1 MSHRKGVLK
10 RRLEYIGMFPFV
22 LAGMIYGRLF
32 PLKKKTST
40 FLFFPSADIGGSI
53 KVNAD
58 IAACIR
64 DESPLIIFS
73 KKPKNN
79 GHLELFKGFDVLDIS
94 GQVDNKLYHFV
105 NFFYRGVLASWINS
119 APRAVIFGGES
130 LFFYKMLAHVKKDVR
145 RIELCHLDTWLPYSI
160 GFIDLITLRIF
171 STVKLMKDV
180 EQQYKKT
187 GLSPA
192 YAKRLRF
199 AENMIPIPPY
209 QPAHNEKLEVVFI
222 GRGAP
227 QKRVPLTAGIAE
239 KLHQLNAPVHF
250 SFVGDVENVINTANY
265 PYCTF
270 YGNVR
275 DESKMLQLYHN
286 SDVLILTSA
295 YEGLPLVVMQMM
307 AHGRIVMSTAVN
319 AIPDYVR
326 HMENGLLIHATDE
339 IAIVEEGAAL
349 LQWLVEHPE
358 AKESFGKRGR
368 EMAIE
373 KFSGEVFCREYRNF
387 LYTDNDF

>member
-22 LAGMIYGRLF
+22 LAGLIYGKLF

-40 FLFFPSADIGGSI
+40 FLFFPSADIGGAI

-58 IAACIR
+58 IAECIK
-64 DESPLIIFS
+64 DQNPLIIFS

-79 GHLELFKGFDVLDIS
+79 GHLDLFKDFDCIDLSQQI
-94 GQVDNKLYHFV
+94 DNKLYHFV

-119 APRAVIFGGES
+119 VPNAVIFGGES
-130 LFFYKMLAHVKKDVR
+130 LFFYKMLAHVNKDVR
-145 RIELCHLDTWLPYSI
+145 RIELCHLDTWFPYSI

-171 STVKLMKDV
+171 STVKLMKDA
-180 EQQYKKT
+180 EELYKHS
-187 GLSPA
+187 GVNAS
-192 YAKRLRF
+192 YVKRLRF
-199 AENMIPIPPY
+199 AENMISIPEYKPV
-209 QPAHNEKLEVVFI
+209 HNEKLEVVFI

-227 QKRVPLTAGIAE
+227 QKRVPLTAAIAE
-239 KLHQLNAPVHF
+239 KLHQLKAPVHF
-250 SFVGDVENVINTANY
+250 SFVGDVDKVIDPSQY
-265 PYCTF
+265 SYCTF
-270 YGNVR
+270 YGNIR
-275 DESKMLQLYHN
+275 DEAKMMELYHN

-326 HMENGLLIHATDE
+326 HMENGLLIKATDE
-339 IAIVEEGAAL
+339 AAIVEEGAQL
-349 LQWLVEHPE
+349 LQWLVAHPE
-358 AKESFGKRGR
+358 AKETFGKRGR
-368 EMAIE
+368 EIAIE
-373 KFSGEVFCREYRNF
+373 KFGGEVFCNMYRSF
-387 LYTDNDF
+387 LYTDTNY

>member
-40 FLFFPSADIGGSI
+40 FLFFPSADIGGAI

-58 IAACIR
+58 IAACMK
-64 DESPLIIFS
+64 DQQPLIIFS

-79 GHLELFKGFDVLDIS
+79 GHLEMFQGFDVLDLHEQI
-94 GQVDNKLYHFV
+94 DNKLYHFV
-105 NFFYRGVLASWINS
+105 NFFYRGVLAAWINS
-119 APRAVIFGGES
+119 APNATIFGGES
-130 LFFYKMLAHVKKDVR
+130 LFFYKMLAHVNRNVR

-180 EQQYKKT
+180 EEQYKKT
-187 GLSPA
+187 GVNPS

-209 QPAHNEKLEVVFI
+209 RPVNNETLEVIFI

-227 QKRVPLTAGIAE
+227 QKRVPLIAAIAE
-239 KLHQLNAPVHF
+239 KLHQINAPIHF
-250 SFVGDVENVINTANY
+250 SFVGDVDNVIDPAQY

-275 DESKMLQLYHN
+275 DEAKMLELYHK

-326 HMENGLLIHATDE
+326 HMENGLLIHATSE
-339 IAIVEEGAAL
+339 PAIVEEGATL

-358 AKESFGKRGR
+358 VKETFGKRGR
-368 EMAIE
+368 EIAIE
-373 KFSGEVFCREYRNF
+373 KFSGEVFCREFRKF

>member
-1 MSHRKGVLK
+1 MSHRSGVLK
-10 RRLEYIGMFPFV
+10 RRLEYIGMLPFV
-22 LAGMIYGRLF
+22 LAGMLYGRLF

-40 FLFFPSADIGGSI
+40 FLFYPSADIGGSI

-58 IAACIR
+58 IANCIK
-64 DESPLIIFS
+64 DQQPLIIFS
-73 KKPKNN
+73 KRPKNN
-79 GHLELFKGFDVLDIS
+79 GHLELFSHFEVLDLSQQI
-94 GQVDNKLYHFV
+94 DNKLYHFV
-105 NFFYRGVLASWINS
+105 NFFYRGVLAAWINK
-119 APRAVIFGGES
+119 APNAVIFGGES
-130 LFFYKMLAHVKKDVR
+130 LFFYKMLAHVNKRVR

-180 EQQYKKT
+180 EDQYKAE
-187 GLSPA
+187 GLDPSF
-192 YAKRLRF
+192 AKKLRF

-209 QPAHNEKLEVVFI
+209 EPVHNEKLEVVFI

-227 QKRVPLTAGIAE
+227 QKRVPLTAAIAE
-239 KLHQLNAPVHF
+239 ALYKQQAPVHF
-250 SFVGDVENVINTANY
+250 SFVGDVEKVIDPANY

-275 DESKMLQLYHN
+275 DEALMQQIYKT

-326 HMENGLLIHATDE
+326 HMDNGLLIRATGE
-339 IAIVEEGAAL
+339 EAIVEEGAAL
-349 LQWLVEHPE
+349 LQWLIAHPE
-358 AKESFGKRGR
+358 AKESFGRRGR
-368 EMAIE
+368 EIAIE
-373 KFSGEVFCREYRNF
+373 KFSGEVFCREFRNF
-387 LYTDNDF
+387 LYTDTNY